1 MNKLMKKQIEEI
13 LNALKKIHLEIEEK
27 ILNNEMQYVLAC
39 LEECQSAA
47 ISIGNQLEK
56 LGEGCKTV
64 HKLEEYCEYV
74 YNIYNDITIE
84 KEWDISKSI
93 GLLNQQCDDIIECFS
108 REIIVKKEIVFLPYK
123 ASMWDSLESIWK
135 DMIEKS
141 DYEVKVVP
149 IPYYDKNSD
158 GSLGKYHYEGKDY
171 PTYVPIIDYNSYN
184 FEQNRPDEIY
194 IHNPYD
200 EYNYV
205 TSVHP
210 FFYSYNL
217 KKYTEKLIYVPYYI
231 LREPDLNNKNSIK
244 KIEQYINVPAVFN
257 ADRVLVQSENM
268 RKCYIQI
275 LTEEFGKETQ
285 KQWERKI
292 GFQTSPKIIKIQSMN
307 KSNLEI
313 PEEWKRK
320 ITTPNGKIKKVLLY
334 NTGVKAFL
342 ENSDKMIKKIDNVL
356 SILKK
361 QEDIVLLWRPHPLLE
376 VTIAS
381 MRPDLYKRYK
391 EIVQKYLAE
400 NWGIYDESSD
410 VDRAIILSD
419 AYYGDPSSVV
429 QLCRAVNKKV
439 MIQNVNI
446 LLEL

>member
-13 LNALKKIHLEIEEK
+13 LNALKKIHLEIKEK

-93 GLLNQQCDDIIECFS
+93 GLLNQQCDDIKKCFS
-108 REIIVKKEIVFLPYK
+108 MEIIVKKEIVFLPYK

-141 DYEVKVVP
+141 DYEVNVVP

-171 PTYVPIIDYNSYN
+171 PTYVPVIDYNSYN

-231 LREPDLNNKNSIK
+231 LREPDLYNKNSIK
-244 KIEQYINVPAVFN
+244 KIEQYINVSAVFN
-257 ADRVLVQSENM
+257 ADKVLVQSENM
-268 RKCYIQI
+268 KKCYIQI

-292 GFQTSPKIIKIQSMN
+292 SFQTSPKIIKIQSMN
-307 KSNLEI
+307 KSNLDI
-313 PEEWKRK
+313 PRDWKRK
-320 ITTPNGKIKKVLLY
+320 ITTPNGKNKKVLLY

-356 SILKK
+356 SILKN
-361 QEDIVLLWRPHPLLE
+361 QEDIALLWRPHPLLE

-391 EIVQKYLAE
+391 EIVQKYLVE
-400 NWGIYDESSD
+400 DWGIYDESSD